1 MRLCVRG
8 KRTTAQLFIQ
18 MLEKAININ
27 IEQLRL
33 IGVSLFSYVLGFFTP
48 TKGFLLALVVMYAFN
63 IWAGMR
69 ADGVSIVT
77 CKNFSFSKF
86 KNSLFELFL
95 YLTIVET
102 LFTVM
107 QNMGDIEAAIV
118 VAKSLTYVFM
128 YIYMQ
133 NALKNLIKAYP
144 KRIALRIIYH
154 VIRFEFARALP
165 SHVQEIVNRVQ
176 QELEKDEQNRDS
188 GLHSQTDEE
197 KEN

>member
-1 MRLCVRG
+1 MWLCVKG
-8 KRTTAQLFIQ
+8 KRTTAQLYIQ
-18 MLEKAININ
+18 MLEKTININ

-95 YLTIVET
+95 YLAIVET

-107 QNMGDIEAAIV
+107 RNMGDIEAAIV

-176 QELEKDEQNRDS
+176 QELERDEQNRDN
-188 GLHSQTDEE
+188 GLHSQTDED